1 MSLFSEK
8 KTLNRHYKWLNI
20 LKTNLTAQL
29 IEEAYHI
36 PLTVLFYI
44 FYIR

>member
-1 MSLFSEK
+1 MPLFSEK
-8 KTLNRHYKWLNI
+8 KTLNRYYKWLNI
-20 LKTNLTAQL
+20 LKNNLIALL